1 MSSKSTSLR
10 HSLLKHPFT
19 PKSLVCFFEGYSFA
33 TFRKDLIAG
42 ITVGIIALP
51 LAMAFAIAA
60 GVEPSRGLYTAV
72 IAGFLIS
79 LLGGSRVQ
87 IGGPTGAF
95 VVIIYSI
102 LERHGYNGLVV
113 ATMMAA
119 ILLVLMGLF
128 RVGRLIRFVPYPLI
142 IGFTT
147 GLALLIFTSQIK
159 DFLGLDLQSLPA
171 DFLGKWGTYATFI
184 HTLNPLA
191 AVIGIFS
198 LGVILFL
205 RRFLPSLPWGIVAII
220 LATLLVW
227 CLGLEVETI
236 GKRYGEIPHGLPSIS
251 FPQITWDLAWF
262 QALLPDALAIAMLA
276 GLESLLS
283 ALMGDNM
290 IGGRHKSD
298 CELIAQAIGN
308 VGSVLFGGIPAT
320 GAIARTAANVK
331 VGAKTPIAGMIHA
344 LTLLL
349 IMSVCAPIVGQIP
362 MAALS
367 AVLIVVAWNMAE
379 LHRFVHLFFK
389 APRGDIAV
397 MLTAF
402 CLTVIVDLSFAIQ
415 MSMLLALFLFMKR
428 FSEKQGRIRPL
439 KVEESWKKHDSIEV
453 YDIQGPL
460 FFGVADHVRD
470 LAGPSSKS
478 AKFFVLRMQGV
489 PILDASG
496 LYALS
501 ELVDRCKK
509 AGIKLLLAEVRAE
522 THEVI
527 EKFGLI
533 DRIGKENLFE
543 QLQSAIEKAHD
554 HITEDS
560 KSSLTT
566 PS

>member
-1 MSSKSTSLR
+1 MSSQPPLSRPPWLN
-10 HSLLKHPFT
+10 HPFV
-19 PKSLVCFFEGYSFA
+19 PKSLICFFDGYSFA

-42 ITVGIIALP
+42 VTVGIIALP

-72 IAGFLIS
+72 IAGFLVS

-102 LERHGYNGLVV
+102 IERHGYNGLVV
-113 ATMMAA
+113 ATLMASV
-119 ILLVLMGLF
+119 LLLLMGLF

-147 GLALLIFTSQIK
+147 GLALLIFTAQIK
-159 DFLGLDLQSLPA
+159 DFFGLAIHSVPA
-171 DFLGKWGTYATFI
+171 DFLGKWMAYATSFP
-184 HTLNPLA
+184 TLNTMA
-191 AVIGIFS
+191 AFVGIFS
-198 LGVILFL
+198 LGVIVFL
-205 RRFLPSLPWGIVAII
+205 RRFLPSLPWGITAII
-220 LATLLVW
+220 LATLLVSW
-227 CLGLEVETI
+227 LGLDVETI
-236 GKRYGEIPHGLPSIS
+236 GKRYGELPHGLPRIS
-251 FPQITWDLAWF
+251 FPQITWDLSWF
-262 QALLPDALAIAMLA
+262 QALLPDALAIAVLA

-283 ALMGDNM
+283 ALMGDRM

-331 VGAKTPIAGMIHA
+331 IGARTPVSGMVHA

-349 IMSVCAPIVGQIP
+349 IMGICAPIVGKIP
-362 MAALS
+362 LAALS

-379 LHRFVHLFFK
+379 LHRFSHLFFK

-428 FSEKQGRIRPL
+428 YSEKHGRIRPL
-439 KVEESWKKHDSIEV
+439 KMEEGWKKHESIEV

-460 FFGVADHVRD
+460 FFGVADHMRD
-470 LAGPSSKS
+470 LASSPNNPT
-478 AKFFVLRMQGV
+478 KFFVLRMQGV

-496 LYALS
+496 LQALS
-501 ELVDRCKK
+501 ELIDRCQKT
-509 AGIKLLLAEVRAE
+509 GVKLLIAEMHADM
-522 THEVI
+522 HEVI
-527 EKFGLI
+527 EKFGLVE
-533 DRIGKENLFE
+533 RIGKENLFE
-543 QLQSAIEKAHD
+543 KVQTAIESAHAK
-554 HITEDS
+554 IYTAS
-560 KSSLTT
+560 GSIA
-566 PS
+566 